1 MKSIY
6 TTSIRKVDH
15 IIPDCIEDM
24 GRKVSNPVIKKFS
37 QRLEDNEQFIQMCSE
52 HNKKYEESDNDDID

>member
-1 MKSIY
+1 MPRSPVLKMGS
-6 TTSIRKVDH
+6 TTAGS
-15 IIPDCIEDM
+15 EE
-24 GRKVSNPVIKKFS
+24 PVPLTL